1 MRFKKYSILAL
12 LIALLMLVTA
22 ISSSSLAASSPSSEI
37 KVATRIVPPFVIQ
50 EGGKLTGFSIELW
63 KLISADLKIPT
74 KFTLYDNIPDTF
86 AAVKSGKDD
95 VAIAAISITEERN
108 KIFDFSQPI
117 YESGLQIL
125 VRSQPSKMSLWDTI
139 VSWIFSPVLP
149 QIVALMLALILIP
162 AHIIWFVESRH
173 SGGIINGQSYF
184 PGIFKACWWALST
197 LATQADEMPKGPIGR
212 IVATFW
218 MFISVLFIA
227 YFTATITSSLT
238 VQQLKSTI
246 QGVDDLIGKKVA
258 TVYASTTAEY
268 LDHDHITVDEV
279 KQPNQAYEELIE
291 GKVDA
296 VVLDSPMLLYYA
308 AHEGKGKVEV
318 VGPVFQKENYGI
330 LMPFNSKYRKPIDIS
345 LLKLQKNGT
354 YKKLYDKWFSTKA
367 ES

>member
-1 MRFKKYSILAL
+1 MRFRKYSILAL
-12 LIALLMLVTA
+12 LIALLISVTA
-22 ISSSSLAASSPSSEI
+22 ISSSSLAASSASSEM
-37 KVATRIVPPFVIQ
+37 KVATMIVPPFVVQ

-63 KLISADLKIPT
+63 KLISEDLKIPS
-74 KFTLYDNIPDTF
+74 KFTLYDNISDTF
-86 AAVKSGKDD
+86 AAVKSGKEDI
-95 VAIAAISITEERN
+95 AIGAISISEERN

-117 YESGLQIL
+117 FESGLQIL
-125 VRSQPSKMSLWDTI
+125 VLSQPGKTSLWDTF
-139 VSWIFSPVLP
+139 VSWISSPVLP
-149 QIVALMLALILIP
+149 QIIGLMLALILIP

-173 SGGIINGQSYF
+173 SGGIIDGKSYF

-212 IVATFW
+212 VVATFW

-238 VQQLKSTI
+238 VQQLKSSI

-258 TVYASTTAEY
+258 TIHGSTASED
-268 LDHDHITVDEV
+268 LDHSRITINEV
-279 KQPNQAYEELIE
+279 MQPPQAYQELLE
-291 GKVDA
+291 KKVDA
-296 VVLDSPMLLYYA
+296 VVLDSPILMYYA

-318 VGPVFQKENYGI
+318 VGPVFQQENYGI

-367 ES
+367 DS